1 MVCPRCV
8 TAVSDE
14 LNKLDI
20 AFETVKL
27 GEVELSQDKI
37 SIEELDVFAKNIS
50 RIGFELI
57 DDKNAKIVDKIK
69 TLIID
74 YVHYK
79 DINSKL
85 KFSEYLKE
93 RLNYD
98 YNYLSNLFSSVESTT
113 IEQCL
118 IKQKVER
125 VKELLFYNQQSLSEI
140 SYQLGYS
147 SVAHLSSQFKKITG
161 MTPTAFKKAKNV
173 NNRNNI
179 DNL

>member
-8 TAVSDE
+8 TAISEE
-14 LNKLDI
+14 LNKLNI
-20 AFETVKL
+20 AFETVEL
-27 GEVELSQDKI
+27 GEVELSQDEI
-37 SIEELDVFAKNIS
+37 SPSSLETFAKNIS
-50 RIGFELI
+50 KIGFELI
-57 DDKNAKIVDKIK
+57 DDKNAKIVDRIK

-74 YVHYK
+74 YVHYN

-93 RLNYD
+93 NLHYD

-125 VKELLFYNQQSLSEI
+125 VKELLFYNQLSLSEI

-161 MTPTAFKKAKNV
+161 MTPTTFKKAKNAK
-173 NNRNNI
+173 NRK
-179 DNL
+179 NLDKL